1 MITLVIKEIDEN
13 NNIQTTSV
21 TGVKSYTVTN
31 LNRILDVW
39 LTCFK
44 VDVIYQ
50 DNSTNNRKI
59 TDVIDVK
66 AFENGVLIDTIKA
79 DLKSSRFK

>member
-31 LNRILDVW
+31 LNRILD
-39 LTCFK
+39 
-44 VDVIYQ
+44 Y
-50 DNSTNNRKI
+50 
-59 TDVIDVK
+59 
-66 AFENGVLIDTIKA
+66 G
-79 DLKSSRFK
+79 